1 MNKINRKGN
10 GFRKGSIAVVGG
22 GKIGELI
29 VALLSQHYSVSVYDV
44 NLKRAKECA
53 NGHAKAIKLDAKNSS
68 ALERALKDKTLVIN
82 SCPYFMNK
90 YIARA
95 AAKAGTSYLDL
106 SEDVES
112 GIEIE
117 KLAQKTDAYFVP
129 RCGIAPGFIQIIA
142 GHLIKLYE
150 TVDRISLR
158 VGALPVNPTNSLKY
172 NLTWSTDGLINE
184 YGNPCEALQNGELKM
199 LEPLEGYER
208 LILDGVEYEAFNT
221 SGGLGTLARTMKGK
235 VKNLTYK
242 TMRYLGHRDFMKF
255 LLFDLKLNEYR
266 KILKQVLESAVPTTN
281 QDQVVVLCY
290 VEGKKNG
297 LLTQQ
302 TYAKTVRHGDL
313 MGRHWSAIQMIT
325 ASSAACVADLVMK
338 GKLPHKGFVCQ
349 EEIDFKNFCSTSY
362 GKMFSK

>member
-1 MNKINRKGN
+1 MNRN
-10 GFRKGSIAVVGG
+10 GSIAVVGG

-29 VALLSQHYSVSVYDV
+29 VALLSQKYHVTAYDV
-44 NLKRAKECA
+44 DLKRAKESA
-53 NGHAKAIKLDAKNSS
+53 GRRAKAVRLDAKKEAS
-68 ALERALKDKTLVIN
+68 LVKALKDKRLVVN

-90 YIARA
+90 HISRA
-95 AAKAGTSYLDL
+95 AAKAGTSYIDL

-112 GIEIE
+112 GDEIE
-117 KLAQKTDAYFVP
+117 KLAKKSDAYFVP

-142 GHLIKLYE
+142 GHLIKQYE
-150 TVDRISLR
+150 SVDSASLR

-184 YGNPCEALQNGELKM
+184 YGNPCEALQNGEIKLFQ
-199 LEPLEGYER
+199 PLEGYER
-208 LILDGVEYEAFNT
+208 LVMDGVEYEAFNT
-221 SGGLGTLARTMKGK
+221 SGGLGTLAHSMKGR

-242 TMRYLGHRDFMKF
+242 TMRYLGHRDLMQF

-281 QDQVVVLCY
+281 QDQVVVLCT

-302 TYAKTVRHGDL
+302 TYSKTVRHGEL
-313 MGRHWSAIQMIT
+313 MGRHWSAIQIIT
-325 ASSAACVADLVMK
+325 ASSAATVADLVMK

-349 EEIDFKNFCSTSY
+349 EEINFVDFCSSSF
-362 GKMFSK
+362 GKMFLN